1 MLEVKEEIIDDETLF
16 VKNSY
21 NSGDEKNN
29 TGVDDIDIVQ
39 HNIETVT
46 YKFMIFCFIRQLC

>member
-1 MLEVKEEIIDDETLF
+1 MKRNLLEVKKEIIDDETLF

-29 TGVDDIDIVQ
+29 TDVDYIDIVQ
-39 HNIETVT
+39 HKIETVI
-46 YKFMIFCFIRQLC
+46 Y

>member
-16 VKNSY
+16 VKNSC